1 MYAFGERKNIEVLA
15 LDEVKGIVLFHS
27 ESVLVDLGLNKMAV
41 ISITVLGCEMFVMI
55 IIIQF
60 VITFTSIIIS
70 STIST
75 IVLFVDFLMT
85 MSLF

>member
-15 LDEVKGIVLFHS
+15 LGEVKGIVLFHS
-27 ESVLVDLGLNKMAV
+27 ESVLVDLGLNKTAV
-41 ISITVLGCEMFVMI
+41 ISITVLGCEIFVMI
-55 IIIQF
+55 IINGF